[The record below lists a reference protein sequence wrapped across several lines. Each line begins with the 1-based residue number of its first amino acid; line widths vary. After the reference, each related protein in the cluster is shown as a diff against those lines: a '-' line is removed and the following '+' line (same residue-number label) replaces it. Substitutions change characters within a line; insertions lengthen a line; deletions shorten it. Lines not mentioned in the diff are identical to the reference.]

1 MNKYQHYSSSVA
13 GRVPAAANMLE
24 GEIAVNTAD
33 AILYTKNAAGEVIR
47 VGAGTYTKAEM
58 DARYLQ
64 QGILPIT
71 RVGDLTTAALPIT
84 LSAKTLVVGT
94 AVPVMLSGRQ
104 FTLAAAT
111 VSFATALPANTAGT
125 LYIYI
130 GLVSGAATLQFY
142 TAAQPESYTSVFIG
156 TLQFTAA
163 GVTSGLSVNK
173 VSRIDIYRPSLNPA
187 GSAFPVS
194 SGTPDTT
201 GVITW

>member
-84 LSAKTLVVGT
+84 LSAKTLVVGS
-94 AVPVMLSGRQ
+94 AVPVLLSGRQ
-104 FTLAAAT
+104 FTLAAGT
-111 VSFATALPANTAGT
+111 TSFASALPASTAGT

-130 GLVSGAATLQFY
+130 GLVSGAATLQFST
-142 TAAQPESYTSVFIG
+142 TAIPESYTSVFIG
-156 TLQFTAA
+156 SLQFTSA
-163 GVTSGLSVNK
+163 GATSGLSVNK
-173 VSRIDIYRPSLNPA
+173 VSRLDIYRPSLNPA

-194 SGTPDTT
+194 SGTPDTS